1 MLLDILDEDFLAGGT
16 SNSSNFIMLLS
27 ALQKSRPVLSRR
39 DRNTLS
45 CMIKK
50 PDVNILDGDYNFDF
64 LSYSYHLG
72 SSV

>member
-1 MLLDILDEDFLAGGT
+1 MLLNILDEDILTGGT

-39 DRNTLS
+39 DHNTLG

-50 PDVNILDGDYNFDF
+50 PDLNILDDDYNFDF